1 MRVLIIEDEPRM
13 ASLLRRSLTEEGHD
27 VVVAGTLADAGRV
40 LSTASVAPDL
50 LIVDRMLPDG
60 DGLGMVRQLRAAGDV
75 RPALVL
81 TARDRVDDRVEGLHS
96 GADDYLGKPFALA
109 ELLARVEAL
118 GRRVVSPVRTLRIGD
133 LELDRDSMRVR
144 RAGEEVRLTAQEFR
158 LLVCLAEHAGRVL
171 SKSRLLE
178 LVWDIHHD
186 PGTNLVEVYISYLRS
201 KIDKRP
207 GVGAPLIHTVR
218 GLGYVLEDRP
228 R

>member
-1 MRVLIIEDEPRM
+1 VRVLIIEDEPRM

-60 DGLGMVRQLRAAGDV
+60 DGLGLVRQLRAAGDV

>member
-1 MRVLIIEDEPRM
+1 VRVLIIEDEPRM

>member
-60 DGLGMVRQLRAAGDV
+60 DGLGLVRQLRAAGDV